1 MNRRQSVRHPRRV
14 QVAFWKPGESGHS
27 YSGYTTNMS
36 VTGMF
41 IGTNT
46 PLARGSRLRIEVL
59 DPQRGFLVEAV
70 VTHSIK
76 APQQLQAVRQS
87 GMGVRLLKVEE
98 LIANFLEGGIRQQQ
112 AMTSQG
118 QMGGVASAM
127 GPTENEPAG
136 AAPAVTAPA
145 NAPSAKSAM
154 AATTPSSASPVVS
167 RGFEAPEEPLFQ
179 LHFTAPEQ
187 FLVTFRREMQN
198 GGLFVPAPEPA
209 PVKSRVMVE
218 LHLPRADMAPLV
230 LPAVV
235 THCYSAHLNHG
246 VAGMAVE
253 FEDAATAGRQLER
266 VFAVLRNSA

>member
-1 MNRRQSVRHPRRV
+1 MNRRQSVRHTRRV
-14 QVAFWKPGESGHS
+14 QVAFWKPGESAHS
-27 YSGYTTNMS
+27 FSGYTTNIS

-98 LIANFLEGGIRQQQ
+98 LIANFLDGGIRQQQ
-112 AMTSQG
+112 AMTSQT
-118 QMGGVASAM
+118 QMGRVASAM
-127 GPTENEPAG
+127 GRGDEPA
-136 AAPAVTAPA
+136 AKLPVTAPA
-145 NAPSAKSAM
+145 TGALSAPAAAAAAM
-154 AATTPSSASPVVS
+154 PVATLAPDAA
-167 RGFEAPEEPLFQ
+167 EQQLFR

-209 PVKSRVMVE
+209 AVKSRVSIE
-218 LHLPRADMAPLV
+218 LHLPGEGMAPL
-230 LPAVV
+230 LLRAVV
-235 THCYSAHLNHG
+235 TKSYSAQLNHG

-253 FEDAATAGRQLER
+253 FEDPDSAAIELER
-266 VFAVLRNSA
+266 VFALLRNSA